1 MSCSPLLRGARGVG
15 FHRANPGRAFEN
27 KKLRQSP
34 MIHIENLSKR
44 FNKTL
49 AVDHI
54 DIDVPP
60 GEVMGFL
67 GPNGAGKTTTIRMLA
82 GLMKPD
88 TGKIVL
94 AGYDTAVEPEK
105 AKAITGFV
113 PDRPYLY
120 EKLTGW
126 EFLEFSAG
134 IYNVERKDLDR
145 LGMHYLEMFEL
156 TDWKN
161 ELIEGY
167 SHGMKQRLIISAALL
182 HKPRIF
188 IIDEPMVGL
197 DPRGVR
203 LVKDLFTQMAK
214 SRGMAVFLS
223 THTLAVA
230 EEICSVITIIHKGKI
245 IASDTP
251 TNIKET
257 IARTGGNLEKAFLK
271 LTGYSEINDLKGSL
285 GMGGVSIE
293 DDSEGND

>member
-1 MSCSPLLRGARGVG
+1 
-15 FHRANPGRAFEN
+15 
-27 KKLRQSP
+27 
-34 MIHIENLSKR
+34 MIRVENLSKR
-44 FNKTL
+44 FLRTV

-54 DIDVPP
+54 DIHVPA
-60 GEVMGFL
+60 GEIMGFL

-88 TGKIVL
+88 TGTIFLGGHNL
-94 AGYDTAVEPEK
+94 AEEPEK
-105 AKAITGFV
+105 AKIITGFV

-134 IYNVERKDLDR
+134 LYNVDKAELNRM
-145 LGMHYLEMFEL
+145 GSQYLEMFEL
-156 TDWKN
+156 TDWKD

-167 SHGMKQRLIISAALL
+167 SHGMKQRLVIISALL
-182 HKPRIF
+182 HHPRIF

-203 LVKDLFTQMAK
+203 LVKDLFTEMV
-214 SRGMAVFLS
+214 RDTGMCVFLS

-230 EEICSVITIIHKGKI
+230 EEICSMINIIHKGKI

-251 TNIKET
+251 DNIKSR
-257 IARTGGNLEKAFLK
+257 IARTSGNLEQAFLK
-271 LTGYSEINDLKGSL
+271 LTGAEDIEGLRGSL
-285 GMGGVSIE
+285 GIARLR
-293 DDSEGND
+293 

>member
-1 MSCSPLLRGARGVG
+1 
-15 FHRANPGRAFEN
+15 
-27 KKLRQSP
+27 
-34 MIHIENLSKR
+34 MIHIENLSKQ
-44 FNKTL
+44 FNKVL

-54 DIDVPP
+54 DLEVPP

-88 TGKIVL
+88 SGTIVL
-94 AGYDTAVEPEK
+94 GGFDLDREPEK
-105 AKAITGFV
+105 AKAIVGFV

-134 IYNVERKDLDR
+134 LYGVEPQELSK
-145 LGMHYLEMFEL
+145 LGMYYLELFEL
-156 TDWKN
+156 LDWRD

-167 SHGMKQRLIISAALL
+167 SHGMKQRLIISSALL
-182 HKPRIF
+182 HKPKIF

-214 SRGMAVFLS
+214 ARGMAVFLS

-230 EEICSVITIIHKGKI
+230 EEICSLITIIHKGRI

-251 TNIKET
+251 ANIKSA
-257 IARTGGNLEKAFLK
+257 IARTDGNLEKAFLK
-271 LTGYSEINDLKGSL
+271 LTGHEEIDHLRGSL
-285 GMGGVSIE
+285 GLGGISAE
-293 DDSEGND
+293 

>member
-1 MSCSPLLRGARGVG
+1 
-15 FHRANPGRAFEN
+15 
-27 KKLRQSP
+27 
-34 MIHIENLSKR
+34 MIRIENLTKQ
-44 FNKTL
+44 FNKTV

-54 DIDVPP
+54 DLHVPP
-60 GEVMGFL
+60 GEIMGFL
-67 GPNGAGKTTTIRMLA
+67 GPNGAGKTTTIRMIA

-88 TGKIVL
+88 QGTIVL
-94 AGYDTAVEPEK
+94 DGNDLAREPER
-105 AKAITGFV
+105 AKFVTGFV

-134 IYNVERKDLDR
+134 LYGVDRNDVNR

-156 TDWKN
+156 MDWRD

-182 HKPRIF
+182 HNPKIF

-203 LVKDLFTQMAK
+203 LVKDLFTQMAEA
-214 SRGMAVFLS
+214 RGMAVFLS

-230 EEICSVITIIHKGKI
+230 EEICSIITIIHKGKI

-251 TNIKET
+251 VNIKNT

-271 LTGYSEINDLKGSL
+271 LTGHEEMNGLKGSL
-285 GMGGVSIE
+285 GMGEISVE
-293 DDSEGND
+293 